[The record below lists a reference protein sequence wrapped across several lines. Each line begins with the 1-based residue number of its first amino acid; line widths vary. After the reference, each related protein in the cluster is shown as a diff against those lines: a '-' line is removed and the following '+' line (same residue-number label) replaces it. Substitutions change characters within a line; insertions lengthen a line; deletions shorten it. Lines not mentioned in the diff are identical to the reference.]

1 MSFLLD
7 TNVISELRK
16 HPDRRDQS
24 VDRWARQLTP
34 ADSYLSVIT
43 LLELR
48 AGIEHKR
55 RTDPA
60 QAEALDKWLND
71 AVLPVYAGRVLDIDK
86 KVADGAARLHVP
98 HRRPAHDALIAA
110 TATTYGLTLATRN
123 ESDFLPMGITLVNP
137 WKDGR

>member
-16 HPDRRDQS
+16 PPDRRDQC

-48 AGIEHKR
+48 AGIENKR

-60 QAEALDKWLND
+60 QADSLDKWLSD
-71 AVLPVYAGRVLDIDK
+71 TVLPIYAGRVLDIDK
-86 KVADGAARLHVP
+86 RVADGAARLHVP
-98 HRRPAHDALIAA
+98 QRRPAHDALIAA
-110 TATTYGLTLATRN
+110 TATTFGLTLATRN
-123 ESDFLPMGITLVNP
+123 KSDFLPMGIAFVNP
-137 WKDGR
+137 WKERR